1 MKTYLAY
8 TYTLISF
15 LETLYPKLRII
26 KHAKLPKYVVG
37 RCSYKQNWI
46 KLDATNTRIAFMT
59 LAHEGG
65 HYSSYI
71 KNKHKC
77 GKHYEDYYDVKKREE
92 LAYLY
97 GWALIVL
104 IGATSL
110 ITKQMW
116 KDFHE

>member
-8 TYTLISF
+8 TYALISF
-15 LETLYPKLRII
+15 LETLYPKIKII
-26 KHAKLPKYVVG
+26 KHAKLPKNIVG

-46 KLDATNTRIAFMT
+46 KIDAANTRIAFMT

-71 KNKHKC
+71 KTKHKC
-77 GKHYEDYYDVKKREE
+77 GKHYEDYYDKERREE